1 MRTIFLQAM
10 LQKPSHHTHQPP
22 PRKNIVGMEWL
33 FFTLCNLC
41 EFWRII
47 FPTFHNSTHTYFILT
62 EKGCEVRACILSM
75 YNFYVVF
82 SEQCTWFS
90 KRVFCWESTRFTHTY
105 TPISKSPCQFHRHT
119 ASTAWCQTLRQHQ
132 WCFGDNVLKYIKQLH
147 LTHSIRTTMNL
158 ELGMISMNHTTVN
171 EMQQRQQR
179 KYISPR
185 TGNNIKGSFD

>member
-1 MRTIFLQAM
+1 MFLNENHF
-10 LQKPSHHTHQPP
+10 PSSNVAKTKISHQPP

-33 FFTLCNLC
+33 FFTICNLC

-47 FPTFHNSTHTYFILT
+47 SPTFHNSTHTYFILT

-75 YNFYVVF
+75 YNFYIVL

-90 KRVFCWESTRFTHTY
+90 KRVLCWESTRFTHTY

-132 WCFGDNVLKYIKQLH
+132 WCVGDNVLKYIKN
-147 LTHSIRTTMNL
+147 SILLIQSKPLWILN
-158 ELGMISMNHTTVN
+158 
-171 EMQQRQQR
+171 
-179 KYISPR
+179 
-185 TGNNIKGSFD
+185 